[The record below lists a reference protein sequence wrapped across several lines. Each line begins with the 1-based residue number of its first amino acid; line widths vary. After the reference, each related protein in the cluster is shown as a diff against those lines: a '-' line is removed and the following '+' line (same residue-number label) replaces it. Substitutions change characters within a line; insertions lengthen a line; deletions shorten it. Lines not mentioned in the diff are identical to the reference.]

1 MRLLKCQ
8 IENFG
13 KLSGF
18 SQDFSEGLNQL
29 LAPNGFGK
37 TTFAA
42 FIRAMFYGLEYTTK
56 RSLFENERKRYL
68 PWQGGRYGGSLDFE
82 TGGKKYRIERFF
94 GEKDKEDTFCLYNLQ
109 TNLESQDY
117 SSRIGEE
124 IFHLDREAYGRSAFI
139 PQEDLTVS
147 MNDSINSKLTNL
159 VENTNDI
166 NNYKSAIDILDKQ
179 KKELIKI
186 GEKGRI
192 WEIKHLLSG
201 LSGEIEQAKAAEENV
216 KVRTEQ
222 RNILVEQRNEN
233 AKIIQKIKGQIE
245 KQSEYEALRAQK
257 NHYTFLCQN
266 VEKAENK
273 LKETVQYFP
282 KERIGS
288 LEGKPVLNLSSKEI
302 NQYFELEVL
311 IRNRENILSEEASR
325 YQQLEYQCEQKE
337 IMAQAPARTNRK
349 NEQILFMILAIL
361 AIPGG
366 IWYCSQNLVAGM
378 LICLAGILLAAVSIA
393 ITRRETAR
401 KREYEQQEAEK
412 EKENLYCRQEWEKA
426 KEKIQAIRNLQEK
439 ETEQI
444 KKFLSSFPELQ
455 TGNFSQALAW
465 IQEKRTLFLR
475 LQEELESQRRQLAE
489 FQADRDIEEE
499 AIRNFQEEKDRPSL
513 QSLRS
518 EETAAEN
525 RNREIADQISIANR
539 KLESLLEL
547 AESREELE
555 RQREQLQEELR
566 QSEEKYKILEH
577 TSQYMEKAREKLSTS
592 YMDTMNNGFADYFTR
607 LGSETTGQVY
617 VDARLKT
624 RVEVQGSRRE
634 VDAFSTGCRD
644 LIHICTRL
652 ALIDALFQNE
662 RPFVVMD
669 DPFANL
675 DSDRMENARELL
687 QRTAEKYQI
696 LYLTCHESR
705 NVNGHLQSRNGTVHT
720 S

>member
-1 MRLLKCQ
+1 MRLIKCQ

-18 SQDFSEGLNQL
+18 SQDFSEGLNQM

-94 GEKDKEDTFCLYNLQ
+94 GEKDKEDTFCLYDLQ

-117 SSRIGEE
+117 SCRIGEE

-179 KKELIKI
+179 KKELIKT

-192 WEIKHLLSG
+192 WEIKHLLAE

-222 RNILVEQRNEN
+222 RNILVEQRSEN
-233 AKIIQKIKGQIE
+233 TKVIQKIKGQIE

-257 NHYTFLCQN
+257 NHYTSLCQN

-273 LKETVQYFP
+273 LRETVQFFP
-282 KERIGS
+282 KERISS
-288 LEGKPVLNLSSKEI
+288 LEGEPVLNLSSEEI

-311 IRNRENILSEEASR
+311 IRNRENSLSEETSR
-325 YQQLEYQCEQKE
+325 CQQLEYQCEQKE
-337 IMAQAPARTNRK
+337 IMAQAPVRTNQK
-349 NEQILFMILAIL
+349 NKQILFVTLAIL

-366 IWYCSQNLVAGM
+366 IWYSSQNLVAGM
-378 LICLAGILLAAVSIA
+378 LICLVGILLAAVSIA
-393 ITRRETAR
+393 ISRRETAK

-412 EKENLYCRQEWEKA
+412 EKENLQCRQEWEKA
-426 KEKIQAIRNLQEK
+426 KEKIRAIRKLQEQ

-444 KKFLSSFPELQ
+444 RNFVSSFPGLQ

-489 FQADRDIEEE
+489 FQAARDAAEEE
-499 AIRNFQEEKDRPSL
+499 AIRNFQEESDRPSL

-518 EETAAEN
+518 EETAAES
-525 RNREIADQISIANR
+525 RDREIADQISIADR

-555 RQREQLQEELR
+555 RQREQLQEELS

-607 LGSETTGQVY
+607 LGSETSGQVY

-662 RPFVVMD
+662 IPFVVMD

-675 DSDRMENARELL
+675 DGDRMENARELL

-705 NVNGHLQSRNGTVHT
+705 NVNGHL
-720 S
+720 